1 MNEIL
6 YIQEKGRNEIDTQ
19 LHEKNYELEHRV
31 KRYEEKSIFLVKD
44 AKSQKSLI
52 QKDYALYL
60 EKVNAKV
67 KKENTNIKMI
77 LGVYIL
83 QK

>member
-6 YIQEKGRNEIDTQ
+6 KIQDKGRSQIDNQ
-19 LHEKNYELEHRV
+19 LQNKNDNLDSENLKFYSRSALLEKDT
-31 KRYEEKSIFLVKD
+31 KF
-44 AKSQKSLI
+44 QKKTILLN
-52 QKDYALYL
+52 KADYV
-60 EKVNAKV
+60 EKVNYMV